1 MAATPQH
8 IVKAVRATLAEDIG
22 AGDLTATLVPDATAA
37 VARVISREST
47 VVCGRPWFD
56 ETFRQ
61 LSDEIRIDWWTEEG
75 AQTAPEQIVCE
86 LHGPARPILS
96 GERTALNFLQ
106 ILSGTANQAKRFA
119 ERIVGTKAR
128 VLDTRKTI
136 PGLRLAQK
144 YAVRVGGG
152 TNHRIGLYDGI
163 LIKEN
168 HLRSTM
174 TIAAAIR
181 TTYAHAPASA
191 FVEVEVESV
200 AELEEALDA
209 GAQRVLLDNFNLQQL
224 NEAVAV
230 NAGRALLEAS
240 GNVTLDNIAEI
251 ANTGVDYI
259 SVGAMTKHVHAAD
272 FSLLFDII

>member
-1 MAATPQH
+1 MATTPQH
-8 IVKAVRATLAEDIG
+8 IVIAVQTALAEDIG
-22 AGDLTATLVPDATAA
+22 DGDLTAALVPDTTSAN
-37 VARVISREST
+37 ARVISRETT

-56 ETFRQ
+56 ESFRQ
-61 LSDEIRIDWWTEEG
+61 LSDEINIEWRIDEG
-75 AQTAPEQIVCE
+75 AQAAPEQLVCE
-86 LHGPARPILS
+86 LHGPARPILT

-106 ILSGTANQAKRFA
+106 ILSGTATQAKRFA
-119 ERIVGTKAR
+119 DRIIGTKAR

-168 HLRSTM
+168 HLRSTA
-174 TIAAAIR
+174 TIAAGIR
-181 TTYAHAPASA
+181 AAHAHAPANA

-200 AELEEALDA
+200 AELEEALGA
-209 GAQRVLLDNFNLQQL
+209 GAQRILLDNFNRQQL
-224 NEAVAV
+224 DDAVAV

-251 ANTGVDYI
+251 AKTGVDYI

-272 FSLLFDII
+272 YSLLFNIV